1 MNYKDN
7 KLLGENEP
15 DSTRQ
20 GVWVKIA
27 EGVLDIHRGNFYPN
41 NTGWL
46 KNGSFAANCYPELRL
61 YYTS

>member
-41 NTGWL
+41 NTGLL
-46 KNGSFAANCYPELRL
+46 KNGSFAANCYP
-61 YYTS
+61 